1 MRYEAWAP
9 TSLVE
14 HVSIK
19 HGYAFKG
26 QYFSDLPTHDILVT
40 PGNFRVGGGFKGDK
54 PKYYAG
60 ECPEDYV
67 LNSGDLIITMTDL
80 SKNGDTLG
88 YPALVPEGNDRRYLH
103 NQRIGRVFRES
114 ERVSMEFLYWRLRS
128 IDYQRYV
135 VNGASGTTVKHTSPS
150 SIVKFHFLL
159 PPLREQR
166 SIAATLSCLDDKI
179 ELNNRMNKNLEEM
192 AQALFKSWFVDFDPV
207 KAKMEGREPAGM
219 DAETAALFPDE
230 FEDSELGPIPKGWRV
245 GVLGEA
251 TAAQRVNFILSDI
264 GGNYPYVG
272 LEHIGRKHLMLESW
286 GSASEV
292 SSQKSA
298 FRRGNI
304 LFGKL
309 RPYFHKV
316 AIAPVDG
323 ICSTDILVFDSNDDW
338 YCYSLGHLFSS
349 ELVDYATRLSQGTR
363 MPGVSLRD
371 IVGYKVALP
380 RIGVAATFSRLT
392 SPLVSQMLFNAS
404 ESKTLATLR
413 DTLLPKLMSGE
424 IRVPEAED
432 ILEEVL

>member
-1 MRYEAWAP
+1 MRCDADWTVLNANDFCLRV
-9 TSLVE
+9 TD
-14 HVSIK
+14 
-19 HGYAFKG
+19 G
-26 QYFSDLPTHDILVT
+26 THDSPKKTMDGKFLITSRHLNEHTLDYSNAYRISGSDFEEINRRSGVDRWDILISMIGT
-40 PGNFRVGGGFKGDK
+40 VGEVYMEKRMALDYAIKNVGLFKLGGDEVRARWLYYYLKS
-54 PKYYAG
+54 PKARSYIRMNMRGSTQQYIPLGALRAM
-60 ECPEDYV
+60 PIPYP
-67 LNSGDLIITMTDL
+67 TDAE
-80 SKNGDTLG
+80 KM
-88 YPALVPEGNDRRYLH
+88 E
-103 NQRIGRVFRES
+103 RIV
-114 ERVSMEFLYWRLRS
+114 
-128 IDYQRYV
+128 
-135 VNGASGTTVKHTSPS
+135 
-150 SIVKFHFLL
+150 
-159 PPLREQR
+159 
-166 SIAATLSCLDDKI
+166 ATLSCLDDKI

-230 FEDSELGPIPKGWRV
+230 FEDSKLGPIPKGWRV

-323 ICSTDILVFDSNDDW
+323 ICSTDILVFDANDDW

-363 MPGVSLRD
+363 MPRVNLRD

-413 DTLLPKLMSGE
+413 DTLLPKLMSGA